1 MNLFRRFIDFFK
13 KNKYP
18 SNLRINGRKKL
29 PATSFKSEDKLFR
42 SFVGDDLDD
51 NEQIKLELIPFS
63 DISCNWSRFSI
74 AKDILFR
81 QNAKPADGC
90 YSFAVATSRY
100 EKMATPVHDPIN
112 DEQYPNYSHVEVRAL
127 KDDED
132 IYYEPPKKRLKVRP
146 KSQKLAYRQNLL
158 TSLTIEFDAKK

>member
-1 MNLFRRFIDFFK
+1 MNLFRRFIEFFK

-29 PATSFKSEDKLFR
+29 PTTSFKNEDKLFR
-42 SFVGDDLDD
+42 SFVRDDLDE
-51 NEQIKLELIPFS
+51 NEQIKLELIPFR

-74 AKDILFR
+74 AKNILFKK
-81 QNAKPADGC
+81 NARPTDGC

-112 DEQYPNYSHVEVRAL
+112 DKQYPNYSHVEVRAL
-127 KDDED
+127 KEDED
-132 IYYEPPKKRLKVRP
+132 VYYEPPKKRRRVRP
-146 KSQKLAYRQNLL
+146 KSQKQAYRQNLL
-158 TSLTIEFDAKK
+158 NALNIEFDAT